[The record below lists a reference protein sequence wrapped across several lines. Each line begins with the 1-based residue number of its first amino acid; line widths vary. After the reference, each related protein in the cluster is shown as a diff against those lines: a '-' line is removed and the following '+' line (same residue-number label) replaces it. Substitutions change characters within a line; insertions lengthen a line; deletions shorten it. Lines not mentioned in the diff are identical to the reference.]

1 MVVAEDFE
9 FKLVSAA
16 AEDNDHNGVRRSF
29 QEHTGTNGKTYVEVE
44 PDTEYFLSIQKIRS
58 SSSSAQVLSF
68 IVDGKDLGFST
79 TMLPHHVHNPPLLYG
94 IESELNGV
102 QTSKALKFVKA
113 AFTTTPSTRT
123 DDGSNTN
130 STVASSRAGMGK
142 IEMVVCEGIDAGM
155 VDRLDFNAASSFTAS
170 SIQMDAT
177 TPTSNADITKKKN
190 LRSGVGCSTVSRAK
204 AESKQYRAYAKGAV
218 MYTITLYYC
227 AAPGLI
233 AVGILPK
240 PPFWTQV
247 RKDHPA
253 QTSATEK
260 QKIENGIISIKSNN
274 NGEHVLE
281 LNDDSSDTEDEDNGD
296 EDEIKDHIIHGT
308 TTTVSACHG
317 KKNLENMGDRKKNK
331 YVGDADNENNNNN
344 NDNNHNHNNTDR
356 TLQKSKKTKSNPID
370 I

>member
-16 AEDNDHNGVRRSF
+16 AEDDDHNGVRRSF
-29 QEHTGTNGKTYVEVE
+29 QEHTGKNGKTYVEVE
-44 PDTEYFLSIQKIRS
+44 PDTEYFLSIQKVRS
-58 SSSSAQVLSF
+58 SSSSAQALSF
-68 IVDGKDLGFST
+68 IVDGKDLGFT
-79 TMLPHHVHNPPLLYG
+79 ATMLPHHLHQPPFLYG
-94 IESELNGV
+94 IVSELNGV

-113 AFTTTPSTRT
+113 AFTTTTGTST
-123 DDGSNTN
+123 DNG
-130 STVASSRAGMGK
+130 TVTSSRAGMGK
-142 IEMVVCEGIDAGM
+142 IDMVVCEGIDAGM
-155 VDRLDFNAASSFTAS
+155 VDRYDFNAASSFTAS
-170 SIQMDAT
+170 SIQMDGT
-177 TPTSNADITKKKN
+177 TTSSANVDITKKKN
-190 LRSGVGCSTVSRAK
+190 LRSGVGCSTVSGAQAK
-204 AESKQYRAYAKGAV
+204 AKQWHIYTKGAV
-218 MYTITLYYC
+218 LYTITLYYC

-260 QKIENGIISIKSNN
+260 QNIENGIISSTSNN

-281 LNDDSSDTEDEDNGD
+281 LKDDSSDTEDEDNGD

-308 TTTVSACHG
+308 TTAVSACHE
-317 KKNLENMGDRKKNK
+317 KKNHENIGDRKKNK
-331 YVGDADNENNNNN
+331 YVGDDDENNNNN
-344 NDNNHNHNNTDR
+344 NNNNNHNHNNTDQ

>member
-16 AEDNDHNGVRRSF
+16 AEDDDHNGVRRSF

-68 IVDGKDLGFST
+68 IVDGKDLGFAQ
-79 TMLPHHVHNPPLLYG
+79 TMLPHHVHHPPLLRG
-94 IESELNGV
+94 IESGLSGV
-102 QTSKALKFVKA
+102 STSRALKFVKA
-113 AFTTTPSTRT
+113 AFTTTTGTST
-123 DDGSNTN
+123 DDG
-130 STVASSRAGMGK
+130 TVTSSRAGMGK
-142 IEMVVCEGIDAGM
+142 IEMVVCEGIDVGM
-155 VDRLDFNAASSFTAS
+155 VDRSEFNAASSFTAS

-204 AESKQYRAYAKGAV
+204 AESKQYRAYAKGVV

-260 QKIENGIISIKSNN
+260 QNIENGILSIASNN

-281 LNDDSSDTEDEDNGD
+281 LKDDSSDTEDEDD

-308 TTTVSACHG
+308 TTAVSACHE
-317 KKNLENMGDRKKNK
+317 KKNHENIGDRKKNK
-331 YVGDADNENNNNN
+331 YVGDDDENNNNN
-344 NDNNHNHNNTDR
+344 NNNNHNHNNTDR
-356 TLQKSKKTKSNPID
+356 TLQQSKKTKSNPID